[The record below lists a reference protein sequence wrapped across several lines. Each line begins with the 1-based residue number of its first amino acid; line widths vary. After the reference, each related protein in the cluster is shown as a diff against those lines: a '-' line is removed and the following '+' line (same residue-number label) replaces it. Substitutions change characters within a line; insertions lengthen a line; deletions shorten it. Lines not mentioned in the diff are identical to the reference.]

1 LLDNNIQSDGNLQ
14 QNGKS
19 HGHGAPDYDRIW
31 EFEGEKY
38 RWEPVQWRKMGF
50 LWLTWLS
57 IAVPAIIKD
66 FLTCGTVGYWLLSFA
81 SFPPLIFV
89 TWAYGR
95 VLVNQH
101 KDRKPESYAKGDIKW
116 GPREVVRYP
125 LLCSVAG
132 IAAALLGVGGG
143 MVTNPLML
151 ELGVIPEVSRVTSA
165 FMIMFTSSC
174 TSMQYLILGKI
185 EADHAIWYMVWG
197 FVGALLGH
205 YVVEWLL
212 KKYNSTSILVY
223 ILAWG
228 VTASAAAMASV
239 DIVDVV
245 QNGFSGFGG
254 VCD

>member
-1 LLDNNIQSDGNLQ
+1 LNAPQPQ
-14 QNGKS
+14 QNG
-19 HGHGAPDYDRIW
+19 HGHGHVDKTKVWQWGDETHTW
-31 EFEGEKY
+31 EHIPWIKLLFLLAT
-38 RWEPVQWRKMGF
+38 WISVLVPAVIKMELDCGSLGYWF
-50 LWLTWLS
+50 AAFAAFPPIILLTWL
-57 IAVPAIIKD
+57 
-66 FLTCGTVGYWLLSFA
+66 F
-81 SFPPLIFV
+81 
-89 TWAYGR
+89 GR
-95 VLVNQH
+95 KLVREHQ
-101 KDRKPESYAKGDIKW
+101 DRKPDSYVKGDIHW

-132 IAAALLGVGGG
+132 VAAALLGVGGG

-174 TSMQYLILGKI
+174 TSMQYLILGRI
-185 EADHAIWYMVWG
+185 QADHAIWYVVWG
-197 FVGALLGH
+197 FIGALLGH

-228 VTASAAAMASV
+228 VACSAVAMASV

-245 QNGFSGFGG
+245 QNGFEGLGS
-254 VCD
+254 VC